1 MKEIDKHINR
11 ISDLCRSNSV
21 SSLFAFG
28 SILNDSFHQ
37 DSDVDMVVALEDQD
51 PLAYSDHYFN
61 LKYGLEQLFNR
72 NIDLLEEKAIK
83 NPYLRQE
90 IENKKVLVYEK

>member
-1 MKEIDKHINR
+1 MREIDKHIDR

-21 SSLFAFG
+21 NTLFAFG
-28 SILNDSFHQ
+28 SILNDSLSPN
-37 DSDVDMVVALEDQD
+37 SDIDMVVALEDQD

-61 LKYGLEQLFNR
+61 LKFGLQVLFNR

-90 IENKKVLVYEK
+90 IESKKVLVYEK